1 MRAGGGDRR
10 QRTVIAGLLDE
21 HPVAGLGE
29 GRQDQPDGVLGWDV
43 RDPESSDARRVRNEL
58 DAIRARFPDHA

>member
-1 MRAGGGDRR
+1 M
-10 QRTVIAGLLDE
+10 IAGLLDE